1 MTLQDCYAALGGNY
15 ADVSARLHSDRL
27 VQKFLLK
34 YLDDPSFQQLC
45 TAMEEKDYE
54 LAFRAAHTIMGVCQN
69 LSFTQLLDS
78 SSQLSDALRH
88 GWPPEADP
96 LLERVKADQ
105 MTVTAAIQSFR
116 EESEG

>member
-54 LAFRAAHTIMGVCQN
+54 LAFRAAHTISTAFWSVAWW
-69 LSFTQLLDS
+69 SFVRS
-78 SSQLSDALRH
+78 A
-88 GWPPEADP
+88 
-96 LLERVKADQ
+96 
-105 MTVTAAIQSFR
+105 
-116 EESEG
+116 